1 MVIFKGGKYQVWQPG
16 LHLQTAVGGHFQG
29 RITITNPQP
38 PSHQQQPAPKRGKLA
53 RALGRLAFFV
63 MLIPIC
69 GVTSFLLWQRYQQ
82 WQTTAVAPHLNPIER
97 LYLYNYLLTHEPQ
110 LAQAAGRN
118 SVPIVFTITPGE
130 TASAIAANLVAAG
143 ALTDRQL
150 FLNYLRYYGL
160 DWQLEAGEF
169 TLSPYLTVPQLA
181 QTLTAAYA
189 RDVEL
194 RFLEGWRSEEMARYL
209 ATTTPAQI
217 DAAAFSAIVRR
228 QTHFD
233 LSPYPF
239 LVALPA
245 EASLEGYLFPDTY
258 RVPQDADAAYL
269 VDAML
274 RNFDRRVDPA
284 MRQQFGAQGLTLHQ
298 AVTLASIVERE
309 AVVAEERPLI
319 AGVFYNRLALGM
331 RLETDPTV
339 QYALGYQADSDS
351 WWKSPLTLNDLRADS
366 PYNTYL
372 VTGLPPGPIANPGL
386 SSLRAVANPTPSSYL
401 FFVVDC
407 TAVTPGAHVFSV
419 TFEEH
424 LANVQRCR

>member
-1 MVIFKGGKYQVWQPG
+1 M
-16 LHLQTAVGGHFQG
+16 L
-29 RITITNPQP
+29 
-38 PSHQQQPAPKRGKLA
+38 LA
-53 RALGRLAFFV
+53 
-63 MLIPIC
+63 IC
-69 GVTSFLLWQRYQQ
+69 GITSFLLLQRYRQ
-82 WQTTAVAPHLNPIER
+82 WQATAVATHLNLIER
-97 LYLYNYLLTHEPQ
+97 LYLQNYLITHEPQ
-110 LAQAAGRN
+110 LAQSAGSN
-118 SVPIVFTITPGE
+118 TVPVSFIITAGE
-130 TASAIAANLVAAG
+130 TASGIAANLATAG
-143 ALTDRQL
+143 ALKDQQL

-160 DWQLEAGEF
+160 DSQLEAGEF

-181 QTLTAAYA
+181 QTLTTAYA

-209 ATTTPAQI
+209 TATSPAQI
-217 DAAAFSAIVRR
+217 DATAFSAIVQR
-228 QTHFD
+228 QAAFD
-233 LSPYPF
+233 LSPYHF

-258 RVPQDADAAYL
+258 RVPADADAAYL
-269 VDAML
+269 VDMML

-284 MRQQFGAQGLTLHQ
+284 MRQQFGAQGLALHQ

-339 QYALGYQADSDS
+339 QYALGYQADTDS

-366 PYNTYL
+366 PYNTYM

-386 SSLRAVANPTPSSYL
+386 FSLRAVAAPAPSDYL